1 MKRLSQNLL
10 SLLTADIGRRLFGF
24 VAVAYLA
31 RVLGRGD
38 FGSINLAFAVLAY
51 GMVLSAAG
59 FPTIGTK
66 KVAQGAPSEIVGE
79 VIGSRLVSTI
89 LVVSIIIAVVMIGVQ
104 DNIITWLIVLFLAA
118 LIPQIFFVDW
128 FFQGKETM
136 GIVSAGRLLQAFVY
150 LAVVLVFVKTP
161 ADIFWVAVGSI
172 SGEIAASVFLYSGFR
187 RRYPDVKIRLSPSFQ
202 LFKQS
207 APLAIGIVLT
217 TLMVNYPILVLG
229 ILKTSSDVGI
239 YSASSKL
246 VYTLMM
252 GDRILILLLLPA
264 SARKFYESS
273 DKFRELLKDTLRWI
287 IVIGLPVAAGGMIV
301 AGDMINIIF
310 GVDYDLSIPV
320 LQVFIWY
327 FFLTMIHTVFTSG
340 VIGAGG
346 EKSYGKVMIA
356 TAAAYFIA
364 VTAGAYFFGPIG
376 AAFGVVAAE
385 GFSVIFLNR
394 VMHSLAPLQRPE
406 KILRVIISA
415 LLMAIVVS
423 YILQYGFVWAVLGGA
438 LSYSFFIILLRAVTP
453 DDVKKLFERF

>member
-1 MKRLSQNLL
+1 MKRLSQNVL

-31 RVLGRGD
+31 RVLGRSD

-66 KVAQGAPSEIVGE
+66 KVAQGAPSEIIGE
-79 VIGSRLVSTI
+79 VMGSRLISTI
-89 LVVSIIIAVVMIGVQ
+89 MVVSIIVAVVMIGVQ
-104 DNIITWLIVLFLAA
+104 DNIIAWLIVLFLAA

-150 LAVVLVFVKTP
+150 LIVVLVFVKTP
-161 ADIFWVAVGSI
+161 ADILWVAIGSI
-172 SGEIAASVFLYSGFR
+172 SGEFAASVFLYSGFR
-187 RRYPDVKIRLSPSFQ
+187 KRYPDVKIRLSPSFR
-202 LFKQS
+202 LFMQS
-207 APLAIGIVLT
+207 APLAVGIILT

-287 IVIGLPVAAGGMIV
+287 IVIGLPVAAGGMII
-301 AGDMINIIF
+301 AGDMISIIF
-310 GVDYDLSIPV
+310 GADYDSSVPV

-356 TAAAYFIA
+356 TAVAYFIA

-406 KILRVIISA
+406 KILRVIISTV
-415 LLMAIVVS
+415 LMAIVVS
-423 YILQYGFVWAVLGGA
+423 YILQHGFVWAILGGA
-438 LSYSFFIILLRAVTP
+438 LSYSLFIILLRAVTL
-453 DDVKKLFERF
+453 DDVKKLIERF